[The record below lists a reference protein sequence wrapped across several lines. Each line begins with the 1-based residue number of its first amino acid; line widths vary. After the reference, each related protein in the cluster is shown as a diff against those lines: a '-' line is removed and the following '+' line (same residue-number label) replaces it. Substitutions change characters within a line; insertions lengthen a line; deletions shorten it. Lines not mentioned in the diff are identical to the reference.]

1 MDCYGNLDD
10 LVPINDSSG
19 SLNITK
25 YTKGIEN
32 DALMPVTLSR
42 TETILHIV
50 FISQVW
56 KKILMWKIYKI
67 HLKICIFHIHFEGYP
82 N

>member
-25 YTKGIEN
+25 HTIVIEN
-32 DALMPVTLSR
+32 GALMPVTLSR

-50 FISQVW
+50 FISQV
-56 KKILMWKIYKI
+56 KKNNNVEDI
-67 HLKICIFHIHFEGYP
+67 
-82 N
+82 